1 MIIPEL
7 FQKNEIPNEI
17 LIDTPLIPI
26 SNNLVYIMSRFEL
39 KIYCM
44 NPRCNRPENLS
55 GDKVCAN
62 CGTPITYRYLWAV
75 ESNER
80 PIGSIL
86 CNGRYRVV
94 SPRLWLDLQPGL
106 VPTAAE
112 IPDAYL
118 PYLHLYDYRLH
129 LPEIYGIAQ
138 DGDQSTLLLDN
149 VPFNS
154 EGTPYPGFMESFGQS
169 SAVRQVYW
177 LWQMLELWSPM
188 LDWQVASSLLVEENL
203 RVHDWRLRLRELTLD
218 ITEPTLSDLANLWS
232 GLLPEARSSIAQ
244 PLQEICVQMH
254 DPKTTIETF
263 RTVLNQLLLEQA
275 GQLSLGLQA
284 FGITDVGQSREHNED
299 TCYPLGHA
307 TIQDDLFPRLSIV
320 CDGIGGHEGGEVAS
334 HMAVQSFKPQIR
346 AFLAEV
352 AEQPELMEPDVIC
365 EQLAAITRVVN
376 NLISNQNDEQDR
388 SDRRRMGTTLML
400 ALQVPQRVR
409 TAAGTV
415 LSNGHELY
423 LVSVGDSRAYW
434 MTARSL
440 HQLSVDDDVSTREV
454 RLGRSTYRDALMRP
468 DAGALTQALGTR
480 DSESLRP
487 RVQRFIL
494 EEDGVLMLCSD
505 GLSDR
510 DLVEQHWQGF
520 AEGLLL
526 SGTSLEDSA
535 QQWVDLAN
543 KENGS
548 DNISLVLTQC
558 QVTDPARKVA
568 FSAIPEPQINTSEVP
583 AEITRFIAPKKQR
596 KGCLGLLLVVL
607 VGCGGVVAWSM
618 TDPIGFNGVRDRIQ
632 LEVQPRLQQWL
643 PKSP

>member
-1 MIIPEL
+1 
-7 FQKNEIPNEI
+7 
-17 LIDTPLIPI
+17 
-26 SNNLVYIMSRFEL
+26 MSRFEL
-39 KIYCM
+39 KIYCT
-44 NPRCNRPENLS
+44 NPRCNKPENS
-55 GDKVCAN
+55 AGDKVCAN
-62 CGTPITYRYLWAV
+62 CSTPITYRYVWAI
-75 ESNER
+75 ETNER
-80 PIGSIL
+80 PIGSIVG
-86 CNGRYRVV
+86 NGRYKVV

-106 VPTAAE
+106 VPAIAE

-118 PYLHLYDYRLH
+118 PYLHLYDHRLH
-129 LPEIYGIAQ
+129 LPEIYGIAE
-138 DGDQSTLLLDN
+138 DGGQKTVLLEN

-154 EGTPYPGFMESFGQS
+154 EGTAYPGFMDSFGQS

-218 ITEPTLSDLANLWS
+218 TTEPTLSNLASLWS

-254 DPKTTIETF
+254 DPKTTLETI
-263 RTVLNQLLLEQA
+263 RTALNQLLLEQA

-299 TCYPLGHA
+299 TCYPLGNA

-346 AFLAEV
+346 AFLAEL
-352 AEQPELMEPDVIC
+352 AQQSELVEPDVIC
-365 EQLAAITRVVN
+365 EQLAAVTRVVN
-376 NLISNQNDEQDR
+376 NLISSQNDEQDR
-388 SDRRRMGTTLML
+388 SDRRRMGTTLVM

-423 LVSVGDSRAYW
+423 LASVGDSRAYW
-434 MTARSL
+434 ITARSL

-454 RLGRSTYRDALMRP
+454 RLGRSTYRNALMRP

-487 RVQRFIL
+487 RVQRLIL

-505 GLSDR
+505 GLSDM
-510 DLVEQHWQGF
+510 DLVEQNWQQF
-520 AEGLLL
+520 AEGLLR

-535 QQWVDLAN
+535 QQWIDLAN

-548 DNISLVLTQC
+548 DNISLVLTQF

-568 FSAIPEPQINTSEVP
+568 FGTSSEEPEIDAVGAAPETITS
-583 AEITRFIAPKKQR
+583 IAPKKR
-596 KGCLGLLLVVL
+596 RGCLGLLLVL
-607 VGCGGVVAWSM
+607 LLGGGGLAAWSIV
-618 TDPIGFNGVRDRIQ
+618 DPGGFNGVRDRIQ
-632 LEVQPRLQQWL
+632 REVQPRLEQWL
-643 PKSP
+643 PKS

>member
-1 MIIPEL
+1 
-7 FQKNEIPNEI
+7 
-17 LIDTPLIPI
+17 
-26 SNNLVYIMSRFEL
+26 MSRFEL
-39 KIYCM
+39 KIYCT
-44 NPRCNRPENLS
+44 NPRCDRPENSS
-55 GDKVCAN
+55 GAKVCAN
-62 CGTPITYRYLWAV
+62 CGTPITYRYLWAI
-75 ESNER
+75 EANER
-80 PIGSIL
+80 PIGSIVG
-86 CNGRYRVV
+86 NGRYKVV

-106 VPTAAE
+106 VPAAAE

-118 PYLHLYDYRLH
+118 SYLHLYDHRLH

-149 VPFNS
+149 IPFNS

-218 ITEPTLSDLANLWS
+218 VTEPTLSDLSSLWS

-254 DPKTTIETF
+254 DPKTTIATL
-263 RTVLNQLLLEQA
+263 RTALNQLLLEQA
-275 GQLSLGLQA
+275 GQLSLGLQT

-299 TCYPLGHA
+299 TCYPLGNA

-352 AEQPELMEPDVIC
+352 AEQPELIEPEVIC

-415 LSNGHELY
+415 LNNGHELY

-454 RLGRSTYRDALMRP
+454 RLGRSTYREALMRP

-494 EEDGVLMLCSD
+494 EEDGVLLLCSD

-510 DLVEQHWQGF
+510 DLVEQHWQQL
-520 AEGLLL
+520 AEGLLR
-526 SGTSLEDSA
+526 SGLSLEDSA

-558 QVTDPARKVA
+558 QVTDLTRKVA
-568 FSAIPEPQINTSEVP
+568 FSTRTESGSSTAEVVPEATSV
-583 AEITRFIAPKKQR
+583 IGPKKQR
-596 KGCLGLLLVVL
+596 KGCLALLLAIL
-607 VGCGGVVAWSM
+607 LGGGGIAAWSIV
-618 TDPIGFNGVRDRIQ
+618 DPVRFNGVRDRIQ
-632 LEVQPRLQQWL
+632 QEVQPRLQQWL
-643 PKSP
+643 PKS

>member
-1 MIIPEL
+1 MPRSRIPD
-7 FQKNEIPNEI
+7 KIP
-17 LIDTPLIPI
+17 IDTPLTTI
-26 SNNLVYIMSRFEL
+26 SKNFVYIMSRFEL
-39 KIYCM
+39 KIYCT
-44 NPRCNRPENLS
+44 NPRCDRPENS
-55 GDKVCAN
+55 AGDKVCAN
-62 CGTPITYRYLWAV
+62 CSTPITYRYLWAI

-86 CNGRYRVV
+86 GNGRYKVV

-106 VPTAAE
+106 VPVTTE
-112 IPDAYL
+112 IPEAYL
-118 PYLHLYDYRLH
+118 PYLHLYDHRLH
-129 LPEIYGIAQ
+129 LPEIYGMCQ
-138 DGDQSTLLLDN
+138 DGGQNTLLLDN

-154 EGTPYPGFMESFGQS
+154 EGQPYPGFMESFDQS

-188 LDWQVASSLLVEENL
+188 LNWQVASSLLIEENL
-203 RVHDWRLRLRELTLD
+203 RVHDWRLRLRELTVD

-254 DPKTTIETF
+254 DPKTTIGTL

-284 FGITDVGQSREHNED
+284 VGITDVGRSREHNED

-307 TIQDDLFPRLSIV
+307 TIQDDLFPRLSMV

-352 AEQPELMEPDVIC
+352 AEQSELMEPDVIC

-376 NLISNQNDEQDR
+376 NLISNQNDQQDR

-415 LSNGHELY
+415 LSNSHELY

-434 MTARSL
+434 MTAQSL

-454 RLGRSTYRDALMRP
+454 RMGRSTYREALMRP

-487 RVQRFIL
+487 NVQRFIL
-494 EEDGVLMLCSD
+494 EENGVLMLCSD
-505 GLSDR
+505 GLSDM
-510 DLVEQHWQGF
+510 DLVEQHWRGV
-520 AEGLLL
+520 AEDLLRSGL
-526 SGTSLEDSA
+526 SLEDSA
-535 QQWVDLAN
+535 QQWVELAN
-543 KENGS
+543 KENGT
-548 DNISLVLTQC
+548 DNISLVLTEC
-558 QVTDPARKVA
+558 QVTPQARRVA
-568 FSAIPEPQINTSEVP
+568 FEATPDPEIKSSEVA
-583 AEITRFIAPKKQR
+583 AEIVTYVAPKKQWG
-596 KGCLGLLLVVL
+596 GCLGLLLLAVV
-607 VGCGGVVAWSM
+607 GFGGVAAWSIV
-618 TDPIGFNGVRDRIQ
+618 DPGGFSGVRDRIQ
-632 LEVQPRLQQWL
+632 LEVQQRL